1 MDLRHYPRRM
11 SDATISTLSHS
22 GGSENDEL
30 ELADDLIVLVECD
43 RPLAGSTRHRLQDVD
58 EVVIGRAATRSVER
72 SGNRLSL
79 RFADGRIST
88 LHATINREGMAFVIV
103 DRGSKNGLTVNRRRV
118 DRHLLR
124 DGDIV
129 ECGRTFF
136 LFQARRG
143 RRVDEL
149 VDVHAADLKPDAPGL
164 ATFHEPLATQF
175 RALADVARTQI
186 PVLILGASG
195 TGKELVS
202 RSVHQ
207 LSARRGAFVGVNCGA
222 LPENL
227 VEAELFGARKGAF
240 TGASDDKPGL
250 IRASD
255 QGTLF
260 LDEIGDLPLRAQPAL
275 LRVLQ
280 EREVLPV
287 GATRAMPVDL
297 RIVAA
302 THRDLDAFARED
314 RFRADLLARVSGFV
328 VRLPPLRERLED
340 FGLLLATLLSRHAD
354 PDVTITADAMHALLR
369 HSWPLNV
376 RELEHCLRAALA
388 LSPKR
393 VELAHLSRE
402 VRDPN
407 ARDAERAP
415 AKPRPRPLAPD
426 QLARREELCALLVS
440 HRGNISAVAREL
452 GKDRVQIR
460 RWIRALDI
468 SIDALVW

>member
-1 MDLRHYPRRM
+1 MDMMQYRRRM
-11 SDATISTLSHS
+11 LDATISTLSHS
-22 GGSENDEL
+22 DAGENDEL
-30 ELADDLIVLVECD
+30 ELADELIVLIECD
-43 RPLAGSTRHRLQDVD
+43 RPLSGSARHRLGDVD

-72 SGNRLSL
+72 SGNRLLL

-88 LHATINREGMAFVIV
+88 MHATLNREGRAFVIV
-103 DRGSKNGLTVNRRRV
+103 DRGSKNGVSVNGRRV

-124 DGDIV
+124 DGDVV

-136 LFQARRG
+136 FFQVRRG
-143 RRVDEL
+143 RRVDEPR
-149 VDVHAADLKPDAPGL
+149 DVHAADLKPSAPGL

-175 RALADVARTQI
+175 RALPDVARTQI

-207 LSARRGAFVGVNCGA
+207 LSARRGVFVGVNCGA

-287 GATRAMPVDL
+287 GAIRAMPVDL

-302 THRDLDAFARED
+302 THRDLEAFARED

-340 FGLLLATLLSRHAD
+340 FGLLIATLLSRHAG
-354 PDVTITADAMHALLR
+354 PDVTITGEAMRALLS

-376 RELEHCLRAALA
+376 RELEHCLRSALA
-388 LSPKR
+388 LSTKR
-393 VELAHLSRE
+393 LELAHLPRE
-402 VRDPN
+402 VRDPS
-407 ARDAERAP
+407 ARDVERAP
-415 AKPRPRPLAPD
+415 GKPRPRALAPE
-426 QLARREELCALLVS
+426 QLARREELCALLIS
-440 HRGNISAVAREL
+440 HRGNISAVARQL

-460 RWIRALDI
+460 RWLRALDI
-468 SIDALVW
+468 SLDALVW